1 MSHCRDGGGASVGN
15 NVKNLTRRRCLA
27 IADVVPILNFF
38 PVIRSH
44 PAMATTY
51 TISDL
56 AKEFDLTTRAMRFY
70 EDMGLLQPRRE
81 GPAGRNR
88 VYTARDRTRLKL
100 TLRAK
105 RLGLS
110 LLEAREIIDSYD
122 SPRDTAPQL
131 RKFLAVLALH
141 RDKLESQMADLQA
154 NLDEIRGQEKETKS
168 LLVKVEKAKAARA

>member
-1 MSHCRDGGGASVGN
+1 
-15 NVKNLTRRRCLA
+15 
-27 IADVVPILNFF
+27 
-38 PVIRSH
+38 
-44 PAMATTY
+44 MATTY

-70 EDMGLLQPRRE
+70 EDMGLLQPQRE
-81 GPAGRNR
+81 GSGGRSR

-110 LLEAREIIDSYD
+110 LTEAKEIIDTYD

-131 RKFLAVLALH
+131 RKFLTVLTDH
-141 RDKLESQMADLQA
+141 RIKLEAQMRDLQA
-154 NLDEIRGQEKETKS
+154 NLDEIRTHEKEATS
-168 LLVKVEKAKAARA
+168 LLAKAEKSNKS